1 MVNSISPVFLIF
13 FAFFGKFWYNV
24 SCDLSAISAPIGTGR
39 HRYRHLVPVPAPVP
53 LPAPAPAPLP
63 APAPTGPD
71 RHRPARAGTKRHR
84 PAQTSTDRHRP
95 AQDRHG
101 PAPCRHDINFDYL
114 VVNNDN
120 YKFLKFFFHLN
131 RSKSQDLD
139 DIFFLL
145 VSTNF

>member
-1 MVNSISPVFLIF
+1 M
-13 FAFFGKFWYNV
+13 
-24 SCDLSAISAPIGTGR
+24 
-39 HRYRHLVPVPAPVP
+39 PVPAPVP
-53 LPAPAPAPLP
+53 LPAPAP

-71 RHRPARAGTKRHR
+71 RHRPARAGT
-84 PAQTSTDRHRP
+84 DRHRP
-95 AQDRHG
+95 ARTGTDRHG

-120 YKFLKFFFHLN
+120 YQFLKFFFHLN
-131 RSKSQDLD
+131 RSKSQNLD

>member
-1 MVNSISPVFLIF
+1 MLKSRKTVRVLVRSGSRLYEKLSF
-13 FAFFGKFWYNV
+13 KRQYSV
-24 SCDLSAISAPIGTGR
+24 SCDLSAISAPIGTDR

-63 APAPTGPD
+63 APAPAPTGPD

-84 PAQTSTDRHRP
+84 PAQTGTDRHRP

-120 YKFLKFFFHLN
+120 YQF
-131 RSKSQDLD
+131 
-139 DIFFLL
+139 
-145 VSTNF
+145 